1 MVNNNFNINNN
12 NILLQNPHLI
22 PYSESYG
29 NNNNGIVYGKNNTT
43 NENIDLYLKNQKQ
56 SLFLSKA
63 YLSQENYL
71 SMSPY
76 NSFNSPQYQSQ
87 NQIHNSRSQINN
99 YQQNNPNSTDEI
111 NVETTNVINE
121 TDNYDNNSENNINE
135 LNIKKEEEKNVII
148 DPEHYDFEQNKN
160 EEKKEEDKNEEDD
173 NLSDVS
179 DEPKDEGEFENH
191 LLAQYEKVKRVKEK
205 WKISLKGCIV
215 QKDKKEYVC
224 GKIHGELTRDW

>member
-1 MVNNNFNINNN
+1 MISY
-12 NILLQNPHLI
+12 PDT
-22 PYSESYG
+22 YG
-29 NNNNGIVYGKNNTT
+29 NNNNGLVYDKNNTT

-56 SLFLSKA
+56 SYLLNNA
-63 YLSQENYL
+63 YLSQDNL
-71 SMSPY
+71 CLSPY
-76 NSFNSPQYQSQ
+76 NSFNTPQYQAQ
-87 NQIHNSRSQINN
+87 NHNSRGQLNT
-99 YQQNNPNSTDEI
+99 YHPNSANSTNEI
-111 NVETTNVINE
+111 NIETTNVINE
-121 TDNYDNNSENNINE
+121 TENYDNNSENNINE
-135 LNIKKEEEKNVII
+135 QNNKKEEEKNEII
-148 DPEHYDFEQNKN
+148 DPDHDVFEQNKN

>member
-1 MVNNNFNINNN
+1 
-12 NILLQNPHLI
+12 
-22 PYSESYG
+22 
-29 NNNNGIVYGKNNTT
+29 
-43 NENIDLYLKNQKQ
+43 
-56 SLFLSKA
+56 
-63 YLSQENYL
+63 
-71 SMSPY
+71 MSPY

-121 TDNYDNNSENNINE
+121 TDN